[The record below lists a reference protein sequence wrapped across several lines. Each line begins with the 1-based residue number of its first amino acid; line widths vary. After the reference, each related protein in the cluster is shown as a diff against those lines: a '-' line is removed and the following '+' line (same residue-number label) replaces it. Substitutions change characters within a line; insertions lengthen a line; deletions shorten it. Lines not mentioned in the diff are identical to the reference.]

1 MTGVSLPGLCVCDT
15 LADLLFSPSQ
25 SQLLHPTPQRYL
37 LFLRL
42 LPGPTVRHL
51 LAGLADRV
59 ESEGLFGLP
68 LSVAGS
74 TVSTL
79 SRALSS
85 SEFGSVGEDGCGSPP
100 IGAVSSGGCPPVE
113 NDKGGRGGVEVV
125 GLEQLLRVPDPG
137 SLTRDPRERGRGSVD
152 ESCSDEDS
160 FRDAQWR
167 LGSDDSELQL
177 REEVWFDAVD
187 SEEVW
192 FDPVDS
198 PIPSGYEPYDDDG
211 GALRGAGS
219 WSESLEGVPW
229 GDPTGDGNDR
239 GLSAQHEEEERDDI
253 DDEEEEDACW
263 IDLPCEAERGPSI
276 RHEEKNDDDIED
288 EGEEDAC
295 WIELD
300 PADDGAERGP
310 SALHEEGND
319 DEEEVEEEA
328 YWIDP
333 RCLRGGSRGEN
344 SPQSGRR
351 YALDDSCPSF
361 RSVLDAAAS
370 LALDV
375 LGADS
380 VEWRPDG
387 DTARALAASD
397 RGDDDCTNRHAERD
411 VLKWTGT
418 HGGCPIL
425 KTRGVVDMSPRALL
439 SVLLDPDRAP
449 EYNRNCTGKV
459 RLRTFDLKAE
469 TNDDEDGVFSTA
481 SIIRT
486 SIRVPI
492 VGTGI
497 DTTCLVHS
505 RPVEEGPDGCRSYVL
520 VSVAVAHGPAGS
532 EGDGGGGLVS
542 ASVLRP
548 LSPAVPRDGGPSC
561 APDDAAMRCE
571 LTNVARA
578 ALPIPVP
585 GFLLRRAAEAGADG
599 FFEGVR
605 DLAARERLGSV

>member
-1 MTGVSLPGLCVCDT
+1 M
-15 LADLLFSPSQ
+15 
-25 SQLLHPTPQRYL
+25 
-37 LFLRL
+37 
-42 LPGPTVRHL
+42 RHL

-85 SEFGSVGEDGCGSPP
+85 SEFGSVGEDGCGPSPV
-100 IGAVSSGGCPPVE
+100 GAFSSGGCPPAE

-137 SLTRDPRERGRGSVD
+137 SLTRDPRGRCGSSAGVGGGS
-152 ESCSDEDS
+152 SCSDEDS

-167 LGSDDSELQL
+167 LGSDESTH
-177 REEVWFDAVD
+177 REEVWFDAAD

-198 PIPSGYEPYDDDG
+198 PIPSGYEPYDDYDDG
-211 GALRGAGS
+211 GALHGVGS
-219 WSESLEGVPW
+219 WSESLEGVRRP
-229 GDPTGDGNDR
+229 DPADDVVDR
-239 GLSAQHEEEERDDI
+239 GLSHEEKNEDDHEEE
-253 DDEEEEDACW
+253 DEDEDAYW
-263 IDLPCEAERGPSI
+263 IDLRCEADRGLSI
-276 RHEEKNDDDIED
+276 RHEEKNEDDIED

-300 PADDGAERGP
+300 PADNGAESDL
-310 SALHEEGND
+310 SAHHEEEKKD
-319 DEEEVEEEA
+319 DNEEEEEA

-333 RCLRGGSRGEN
+333 RCLRGSSRGES
-344 SPQSGRR
+344 SPQNGHR
-351 YALDDSCPSF
+351 YALDDGCPSF

-492 VGTGI
+492 VGAGI

-505 RPVEEGPDGCRSYVL
+505 RPVEEEPDGCRSYVL
-520 VSVAVAHGPAGS
+520 VSVAVAHGPKGS

-548 LSPAVPRDGGPSC
+548 LPPAVPRDGGPY
-561 APDDAAMRCE
+561 DAMRCE

-605 DLAARERLGSV
+605 DLAARERLGSG